1 MSIPTYTE
9 ARERLALVSLL
20 VAQIKPVLAGQPP
33 EIQGAV
39 LADCLA
45 IWLAGH
51 HVEGDEDA
59 TRALRADLLAQHCS
73 IVRHLVT
80 VNAKMM
86 GTTP

>member
-51 HVEGDEDA
+51 YVTGDEDA
-59 TRALRADLLAQHCS
+59 TRTMRAEFLAAHFS
-73 IVRHLVT
+73 LVRQLVP